1 MALNATAAGR
11 DSIHPLAFWIAGI
24 FGAALIA
31 VTLAVLPFVDTQLP
45 KLPPFYLMTTTAMC
59 LVEALTAFFLTVQF
73 IASKDHFL
81 GALAGA
87 YAYVTIIS
95 CIQILAFPGAFAV
108 TALLGDSPN
117 APVWLWVI
125 WHGGFPVLTG
135 FALLTRLQA
144 ASRPS
149 LRYLGAG
156 FLLGA
161 NALALV
167 LGYLAVHYSR
177 FAMPLVANGSFVPME
192 RSLVPPMVIAANFVV
207 LIAYLRLNFR
217 SSNLL
222 NLWLAV
228 SLLANMV
235 DAIVLL
241 CTASRYNLGWY
252 TSRCMDLVA
261 GSIMLCVLVF
271 DIFKLYQQTIAVNRS
286 LSNRALYD
294 GLTGALNRSYFTEH
308 LPLAFLHA
316 TRTNTSLS
324 LIMLDVDH
332 FKTYNDTHGHQMG
345 DECLMEIVGA
355 LKTALRRPVD
365 FLARYGGEEFV
376 VVLPGSGREAAM
388 RIAESLRLAVQNLAI
403 PHHGTG
409 GIVTISLGFATFNA
423 RDESITPEELVSRAD
438 FALYQAK
445 HNGRDTAREFELLA
459 A

>member
-1 MALNATAAGR
+1 MALNASAAGR
-11 DSIHPLAFWIAGI
+11 DTIHPLAFWIAGI

-59 LVEALTAFFLTVQF
+59 LVEGLTAFFLTVQF

-87 YAYVTIIS
+87 YAYVTITS
-95 CIQILAFPGAFAV
+95 CIQILAFPGIFTI
-108 TALLGDSPN
+108 TALVGDSPN

-135 FALLTRLQA
+135 LALLTLLPA
-144 ASRPS
+144 ASQPA

-161 NALALV
+161 NALALL
-167 LGYLAVHYSR
+167 LGYLAVNYSR
-177 FAMPLVANGSFVPME
+177 FVMPLVANGSFVPME
-192 RSLVPPMVIAANFVV
+192 RSFVPPMVIAANFVV

-217 SSNLL
+217 RRNLL

-271 DIFKLYQQTIAVNRS
+271 DIFKLYQQTIIVNRS

-332 FKTYNDTHGHQMG
+332 FKKYNDTHGHQMG
-345 DECLMEIVGA
+345 DECLIDIAGA
-355 LKTALRRPVD
+355 LKTALRRPAD
-365 FLARYGGEEFV
+365 FLARYGGEEFA
-376 VVLPGSGREAAM
+376 VVLPDTGREAAM
-388 RIAESLRLAVQNLAI
+388 QIAESLRLAVQNLAI
-403 PHHGTG
+403 PHEGTG
-409 GIVTISLGFATFNA
+409 GIVTISIGFATCRPA
-423 RDESITPEELVSRAD
+423 TDSLSPEELLRRAD
-438 FALYQAK
+438 LALYQAK
-445 HNGRDTAREFELLA
+445 HNGRDTAREFELEA